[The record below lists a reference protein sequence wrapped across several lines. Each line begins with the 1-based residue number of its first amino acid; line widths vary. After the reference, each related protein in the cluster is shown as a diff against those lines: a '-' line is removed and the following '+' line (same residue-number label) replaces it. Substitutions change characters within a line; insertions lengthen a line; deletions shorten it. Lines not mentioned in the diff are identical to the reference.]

1 MGILGFGSKPKLKGR
16 RIAFLATQGV
26 EQIELT
32 SPKKALLKAGAI
44 VDVVSPHKLLKGG
57 KIKAWNLTDWG
68 DSIKID
74 VPLSKASASNYDGLH
89 LPGGVINPDLLR
101 MDEDAVEFVRTFFDA
116 GKPVSSIC
124 HGPWMLIQA
133 EVVRGKTLTSWP
145 SLKKDLRNAG
155 ANWVNEEVVEDG
167 GLVTSR
173 GPQDLHAFN
182 KKIVELFSK
191 ARTLSGSNAASMRKA
206 S

>member
-1 MGILGFGSKPKLKGR
+1 MGLFGFGNKRVLNGK
-16 RIAFLATQGV
+16 RIAILATQGV

-32 SPKKALLKAGAI
+32 SPKKALEQAGAI
-44 VDVVSPHKLLKGG
+44 VEVVSPHKLVKGG
-57 KIKAWNLTDWG
+57 KIKAWNMTTWG

-74 VPLSKASASNYDGLH
+74 VTLGNAKASSYDGLH

-101 MDEDAVEFVRTFFDA
+101 MDSDAVEFVYSFFEY

-124 HGPWMLIQA
+124 HGPWMLIEA
-133 EVVRGKTLTSWP
+133 EVVRGRTMTSWP

-155 ANWVNEEVVEDG
+155 ATWVNEEVVEDR

-173 GPQDLHAFN
+173 GPQDLKAFN
-182 KKIVELFSK
+182 KRIVQLFASVPM
-191 ARTLSGSNAASMRKA
+191 RAAA
-206 S
+206 